1 MDLEG
6 DDLQQ
11 IPDITHYLITQFT
24 GLVILAIVMIA
35 FILII
40 QRAVTKLTDQ
50 IYIDTS
56 KIDKMNKQIEDSQQA
71 LVSISTQSDKLFTE
85 FLDLNKK
92 LTSMQQELSLLSSDY
107 SGNKQVAQAIELA
120 RKGLNTK
127 SIVEKTGLSTEDA
140 DAIVRF
146 HGENSPS

>member
-1 MDLEG
+1 M
-6 DDLQQ
+6 QQ

-40 QRAVTKLTDQ
+40 QKAVTKLTDQ

>member
-1 MDLEG
+1 M
-6 DDLQQ
+6 QQ
-11 IPDITHYLITQFT
+11 IPDITNYLITQFT

-35 FILII
+35 FIFII
-40 QRAVTKLTDQ
+40 QKAVTKLTDQ

>member
-1 MDLEG
+1 M
-6 DDLQQ
+6 QQ

-40 QRAVTKLTDQ
+40 QKAVTKLTDQ
-50 IYIDTS
+50 IYIDSS
-56 KIDKMNKQIEDSQQA
+56 KIDKMNKQIEDSQQV
-71 LVSISTQSDKLFTE
+71 LVSISTQSDKLFTK

-107 SGNKQVAQAIELA
+107 SGNQQVAQAIELA
-120 RKGLNTK
+120 RKGSNTK
-127 SIVEKTGLSTEDA
+127 SIVEKTGLSTDDA

-146 HGENSPS
+146 HGENNQS

>member
-1 MDLEG
+1 M
-6 DDLQQ
+6 QQ

-56 KIDKMNKQIEDSQQA
+56 KIDKMNEQIEDSQQA
-71 LVSISTQSDKLFTE
+71 LVSILTQSDKLFKE

>member
-1 MDLEG
+1 M
-6 DDLQQ
+6 QQ

-40 QRAVTKLTDQ
+40 QKAVTKLTDQ
-50 IYIDTS
+50 IYIDSS
-56 KIDKMNKQIEDSQQA
+56 KIDKMNKQIEESQQA
-71 LVSISTQSDKLFTE
+71 LVSISTQGDKLFTK

-107 SGNKQVAQAIELA
+107 SGNQQVAQAIELA
-120 RKGLNTK
+120 RKGSNTK

-146 HGENSPS
+146 HGENNHS

>member
-1 MDLEG
+1 M
-6 DDLQQ
+6 QQ

-40 QRAVTKLTDQ
+40 QKAVTKLTDQ

-146 HGENSPS
+146 HGENNPS

>member
-1 MDLEG
+1 M
-6 DDLQQ
+6 QQ

-24 GLVILAIVMIA
+24 GLVILAIVMVA

-40 QRAVTKLTDQ
+40 QKAVTKLTDQ
-50 IYIDTS
+50 IYIDSS
-56 KIDKMNKQIEDSQQA
+56 KIDKINKQIEDSQQA

-146 HGENSPS
+146 HGENGPS

>member
-1 MDLEG
+1 M
-6 DDLQQ
+6 QQ

-40 QRAVTKLTDQ
+40 QKAVTKLTDQ
-50 IYIDTS
+50 IYIDSS

-107 SGNKQVAQAIELA
+107 SGNQQVAQAIELA
-120 RKGLNTK
+120 RKGSNTK
-127 SIVEKTGLSTEDA
+127 SIVEKTGLSTDDA

-146 HGENSPS
+146 HGENKP